1 MSSPLS
7 ISGPVRRALGERT
20 AAALD
25 AGVGLPADAQC
36 WGCGDA
42 VNLLAAKPG
51 SVTLSVVMVGPASIT
66 TFAHRPCGPSRTFT
80 PEEYEAVA
88 SKAASPV
95 TADSASD
102 SALIVDGERLL

>member
-20 AAALD
+20 AAALA

-42 VNLLAAKPG
+42 VNLLAARPG
-51 SVTLSVVMVGPASIT
+51 SVTLSAVTVGPVSVSA
-66 TFAHRPCGPSRTFT
+66 FAHRPCGPSRLFT
-80 PEEYEAVA
+80 PEEFEAVA
-88 SKAASPV
+88 SRAASPV
-95 TADSASD
+95 SSGSDSD